1 MCVHYTP
8 AERAA
13 WLDALLNSGYE
24 QGELD
29 LPFPSDLSP
38 DMWPGRSGAFIRRSP
53 AADADD
59 AAPVHLEI
67 AAGRWGLISALTR
80 RDKLAQAKKLSTVN
94 ARDDRVQKSFTF
106 GNAWR
111 RGQHCI
117 VPAAAI
123 FEPDYRGPDGQP
135 VAKSLEARIAR
146 VDGQALGLAGLWDSW
161 TDEDGVQQL
170 SYTVMTVNADD
181 HALMRNYH
189 RPNVEKRMLV
199 MLPRGLYRDWLHAP
213 AERSMDFL
221 RQFPADRLQGVSPER
236 EAT

>member
-8 AERAA
+8 GERAA
-13 WLDALLNSGYE
+13 WLDALLNAGQD

-29 LPFPSDLSP
+29 LPLAPT
-38 DMWPGRSGAFIRRSP
+38 DMWPGRPGTFIRRSP
-53 AADADD
+53 AALSGDADS
-59 AAPVHLEI
+59 ARLEV
-67 AAGRWGLISALTR
+67 ATGRWGLISALTR
-80 RDKLAQAKKLSTVN
+80 RDKLAAAKKLSTVN
-94 ARDDRVQKSFTF
+94 SRDDRVQRSFTF

-123 FEPDYRGPDGQP
+123 FEPDYRGPDGKP
-135 VAKSLEARIAR
+135 MAKSVEARITRA
-146 VDGQALGLAGLWDSW
+146 DGEALGLAGLWDSW

-189 RPNVEKRMLV
+189 KPNVEKRMLV

-221 RQFPADRLQGVSPER
+221 RQFPADRLQGLTPAR
-236 EAT
+236 QND